1 MIISEPKYAPESYVF
16 KARLPVTSDATPVF
30 SKLKSC
36 GLIHSGF
43 HLSVRISIKLSKQSV
58 LLEGLG
64 EGKGGRW
71 RGRGGGGGEGGEVEG
86 KGREVEAKGG
96 RWRGRGGGGKN
107 IFSTIKFYS

>member
-1 MIISEPKYAPESYVF
+1 MIISEPKYTPESYVF

-43 HLSVRISIKLSKQSV
+43 HLSVRIRNFQNSQCFES
-58 LLEGLG
+58 GWG
-64 EGKGGRW
+64 

-86 KGREVEAKGG
+86 KGGWREK
-96 RWRGRGGGGKN
+96 
-107 IFSTIKFYS
+107 YL

>member
-43 HLSVRISIKLSKQSV
+43 HLSVRISIKLQNSQCFERGWGRGRGGV
-58 LLEGLG
+58 
-64 EGKGGRW
+64 EGKGGW
-71 RGRGGGGGEGGEVEG
+71 RE
-86 KGREVEAKGG
+86 K
-96 RWRGRGGGGKN
+96 
-107 IFSTIKFYS
+107 YL

>member
-1 MIISEPKYAPESYVF
+1 MYQRTNNYERLYLIISEPKYTPESYVF

-43 HLSVRISIKLSKQSV
+43 HLSVRISMKLSKQSV

-64 EGKGGRW
+64 EGKGG
-71 RGRGGGGGEGGEVEG
+71 GGGEGGEVEG
-86 KGREVEAKGG
+86 KG
-96 RWRGRGGGGKN
+96 GGGGEGGVEGK
-107 IFSTIKFYS
+107 ISLAQ

>member
-71 RGRGGGGGEGGEVEG
+71 RGRGGRWRGRGGGGGE
-86 KGREVEAKGG
+86 GG

>member
-1 MIISEPKYAPESYVF
+1 MYQRTNNYERLYLIISEPKYAPESYVF

-43 HLSVRISIKLSKQSV
+43 HLSVRISMKLSKQSV

-64 EGKGGRW
+64 EGKGGGGGEGGRW
-71 RGRGGGGGEGGEVEG
+71 RGRGGGGGEGGVEG
-86 KGREVEAKGG
+86 KISLAQ
-96 RWRGRGGGGKN
+96 
-107 IFSTIKFYS
+107 